1 MGVLEFTCMPEMRE
15 ERRVVTVLF
24 ADVVQS
30 TTLAERLGPEDA
42 RLIIGEAIARA
53 VRIVEAY
60 GGTVKDLAGDGMLAL
75 FGAPVAHEDDPERA
89 LRAGLEIAATASAY
103 ADEVRKG
110 WGYQDFGVRVG
121 ADTGEVVVGQIGTG
135 GRTEYGATGNAVNV
149 ASRLQGAAE
158 PGTVLAGERT
168 RALAGERFVWRDAV
182 QVNLKGKSE
191 PVSASTVVSVRENAR
206 DGVVGP
212 PLTGRES
219 ELATLR
225 DVLNATQAGRGGIVF
240 LGGEPGIGKTRLAAE
255 LRLSADDSIDW
266 LEGRA
271 VSYGTSL
278 AWWPIRDLLRGWIG
292 VGTQEPELR
301 VRLALRRRLDE
312 IFPGQAADL
321 QPYVAGVLGLVADNV
336 ATFVPGGLSAE
347 ALQYRTYE
355 VIVDIVTAL
364 AARRPL
370 VISIDDLHW
379 ADATTLGLLDRLLP
393 VAERSPVLFIF
404 TMRPETEH
412 GSWTMRERTTR
423 EFRHLVTVIDLRPL
437 DESSERVLLKA
448 LTEDAIDPAVQEAV
462 IAHAD
467 GNPLYLEELARA
479 IGEGGHATA
488 QALALP
494 PTLEGVI
501 LARLDRLQTGW
512 REVLTA
518 AAACGRSFSFGLL
531 TAVSGV
537 DEANLRDALHHLLR
551 LDLLQEERRWPEPSY
566 RFKHALIQEAAYR
579 TLLRSRRRDL
589 HARAA
594 RWLQARYAESPERV
608 YGLVAHHWL
617 SAEDD
622 KEAARYLK
630 LAGERALQEWA
641 LDEAVDHYRSLL
653 PLLERL
659 GEEEQSTELLFRLAS
674 TLHLALRN
682 REAAEVWQEA
692 FARWRYPP
700 PPEQEPTAVFRIATN
715 QLPWSTDP
723 STSFYATNQSL
734 FQQLWDRLVEG
745 RPGPYV
751 VPGLASSWEVSD
763 DGLVYRFHLREGIT
777 WNDGQALRADDV
789 VRAYRRIV
797 DPDHLS
803 LDATMMFAVEN
814 GEARSRGE
822 VSAEDLGVE
831 ALDQSTVEIR
841 LNSPCPAFLFYAV
854 SPEFSA
860 YRPDLAGSGAFR
872 LVTFEKQKVVVER
885 DARYT
890 RRRGGNAARV
900 EWILSEDADQLAEA
914 AAKGEIDAVWGH
926 AHLAGTADEAGLV
939 PLSTPRVQ
947 TGFIAFAGSGP
958 FASDMQLRHALALAT
973 DREALS
979 PALPADQDV
988 ATGGLVPPGILGH
1001 TPDITPGYD
1010 PAEARRKLETS
1021 AHTGPLILA
1030 SASEHWSSY
1039 LDLLVGMWQ
1048 TDLGIDVRVI
1058 REPMARSADWPS
1070 RSHVQFWQWVAH
1082 VPDAE
1087 YFLRNLL
1094 HGQSLSK
1101 LGTWTSPRL
1110 DSLLDRA
1117 RQTSDGAVRLE
1128 LYHQAD
1134 RLAVQEEYLVIPILY
1149 RGIRWL
1155 VKPWV
1160 HGVWAWGS
1168 PWQSWDEVTIDS
1180 SSPRYT
1186 G

>member
-1 MGVLEFTCMPEMRE
+1 MVEFTCMPELRE

-24 ADVVQS
+24 ADVVGS
-30 TTLAERLGPEDA
+30 TTLAERLGAEDA
-42 RLIIGEAIARA
+42 RLIVGEAIARA

-75 FGAPVAHEDDPERA
+75 FGAPIAHEDDPERA
-89 LRAGLEIAATASAY
+89 LRAGLEIAATVTAY
-103 ADEVRKG
+103 AEEVRRG
-110 WGYQDFGVRVG
+110 WGFEDFGVRIG
-121 ADTGEVVVGQIGTG
+121 ADTGEVVVGQIGAG
-135 GRTEYGATGNAVNV
+135 SRTEYGATGNAVNV

-158 PGTVLAGERT
+158 PGTVLAGART
-168 RALAGERFVWRDAV
+168 RALAGERFVWRDPV
-182 QVNLKGKSE
+182 RLNLKGKSE
-191 PVSASTVVSVRENAR
+191 AVTASTAVSVRENAR

-225 DVLNATQAGRGGIVF
+225 ESLNAMQAGSGGIVF
-240 LGGEPGIGKTRLAAE
+240 LSGEPGIGKTRLAAE
-255 LRLSADDSIDW
+255 LRLAAADSIDW

-278 AWWPIRDLLRGWIG
+278 AWWPVRDLLRGWIG

-301 VRLALRRRLDE
+301 VRLALRRHLE
-312 IFPGQAADL
+312 ELFPGQAPDL
-321 QPYVAGVLGLVADNV
+321 QPYLAGVLGLAADRDVAPV
-336 ATFVPGGLSAE
+336 LAGLSPE
-347 ALQYRTYE
+347 AVQYRTYE
-355 VIVDIVTAL
+355 VIVDVIAAL

-379 ADATTLGLLDRLLP
+379 ADPTTLGLLDRLLP
-393 VAERSPVLFIF
+393 LAERTAVLFVF
-404 TMRPETEH
+404 TMRQETDH
-412 GSWTMRERTTR
+412 GSWALRERTAR
-423 EFRHLVTVIDLRPL
+423 EFRHLLTIIDLKPL
-437 DESSERVLLKA
+437 DESSERVLLQA
-448 LTEDAIDPAVQEAV
+448 LTEDAIDPAVREAV

-479 IGEGGHATA
+479 IGEGGRLTE
-488 QALALP
+488 QAISLP

-501 LARLDRLQTGW
+501 LARLDRLEAGW
-512 REVLTA
+512 RSVLTA

-531 TAVSGV
+531 QAVAGV
-537 DEANLRDALHHLLR
+537 EDAQLRDALHHLLR
-551 LDLLQEERRWPEPSY
+551 VDLLQEERRWPEASY

-579 TLLRSRRRDL
+579 TLLQARRRDL

-594 RWLQARYAESPERV
+594 RWLQARYAASPERV

-617 SAEDD
+617 AAEDD
-622 KEAARYLK
+622 NEAARYLK
-630 LAGERALQEWA
+630 LAGEQALQEWA

-659 GEEEQSTELLFRLAS
+659 GEEKESTELLFRLAS

-682 REAAEVWQEA
+682 REAAEVWREA
-692 FARWRYPP
+692 FARWRYPAV
-700 PPEQEPTAVFRIATN
+700 PEHESTAVFRIATN
-715 QLPWSTDP
+715 QVPWSSDP
-723 STSFYATNQSL
+723 STAFYATNQSL

-751 VPGLASSWEVSD
+751 VPGLASSWEVRD
-763 DGLVYRFHLREGIT
+763 DGLVYRFHLRQGIT

-803 LDATMMFAVEN
+803 LDATMMFVVEN

-822 VSAEDLGVE
+822 VSAEALGVKMI
-831 ALDQSTVEIR
+831 DQGTVEIR
-841 LNSPCPAFLFYAV
+841 LNTPCPAFLFYSI

-860 YRPDLAGSGAFR
+860 YRPDLAGNGPFR
-872 LVTFEKQKVVVER
+872 LVAIEEQRVVVER
-885 DARYT
+885 DARYA
-890 RRRGGNAARV
+890 RRRGGNVARV
-900 EWILSEDADQLAEA
+900 EWILSENPDQLAEDA
-914 AAKGEIDAVWGH
+914 TKGEIDALWGH
-926 AHLAGTADEAGLV
+926 ARLTGTAEEAGLV
-939 PLSTPRVQ
+939 LLPTPRVQ
-947 TGFIAFAGSGP
+947 TGFIAFAGSGA
-958 FASDMQLRHALALAT
+958 FASDQQLRRALALAT
-973 DREALS
+973 DREALAS
-979 PALPADQDV
+979 ALAVYEDV

-1001 TPDITPGYD
+1001 TPNITPGYN
-1010 PAEARRKLETS
+1010 PAEARRALETS
-1021 AHTGPLILA
+1021 THSGPLTLA
-1030 SASEHWSSY
+1030 AANEHWFSH
-1039 LDLLVGMWQ
+1039 LELLVGTWRNV
-1048 TDLGIDVRVI
+1048 LGIDVRVV

-1070 RSHVQFWQWVAH
+1070 KSHIQFWQWVAH
-1082 VPDAE
+1082 APDAE

-1094 HGQSLSK
+1094 HGQSLTK
-1101 LGTWTSPRL
+1101 LGSWTSARL

-1117 RQTSDGAVRLE
+1117 RQSSDGAVRLE

-1134 RLAVQEEYLVIPILY
+1134 RLAVQEEFLVIPILY

-1180 SSPRYT
+1180 SSPRYL